1 MVIDKKNG
9 KMYAEANRVE
19 KLRFLSAMR
28 TEIEFTI
35 DMEAAEK
42 EGITP
47 VVQFDKY
54 CPSADEIERL
64 KSLPPDDYPDW
75 FDFNFSVSV
84 LWFGEIMALY
94 AKANR
99 KNFIAEVGNWL
110 SKGDCVGRF
119 G

>member
-1 MVIDKKNG
+1 MVIEKKNG
-9 KMYAEANRVE
+9 KMYAEMNRGE

-28 TEIEFTI
+28 TVVEFII
-35 DMEAAEK
+35 DIEAAEK
-42 EGITP
+42 NGITP
-47 VVQFDKY
+47 LVQFNKC

-64 KSLPPDDYPDW
+64 KSLPPDDYPDM

-99 KNFIAEVGNWL
+99 KSFTDDVNNLL
-110 SKGDCVGRF
+110 SK
-119 G
+119 

>member
-9 KMYAEANRVE
+9 KMYVEANRVE

-28 TEIEFTI
+28 TVIEFTI
-35 DMEAAEK
+35 DIEAAEK

-47 VVQFDKY
+47 VVQFNKC

-64 KSLPPDDYPDW
+64 KSLPPDDYPDM
-75 FDFNFSVSV
+75 FDFNFSISL

-99 KNFIAEVGNWL
+99 KSFTDDVNNLL
-110 SKGDCVGRF
+110 SK
-119 G
+119 

>member
-1 MVIDKKNG
+1 MVINKKDG
-9 KMYAEANRVE
+9 KMYAEINRGE

-28 TEIEFTI
+28 TVVEFTI
-35 DMEAAEK
+35 DIEAAEK
-42 EGITP
+42 NGVTP
-47 VVQFDKY
+47 LVQFNKY

-64 KSLPPDDYPDW
+64 KSLPPDDYPDM

-99 KNFIAEVGNWL
+99 KSFTDDVNNLL
-110 SKGDCVGRF
+110 SK
-119 G
+119 

>member
-1 MVIDKKNG
+1 MVINKKNG
-9 KMYAEANRVE
+9 KMYAEMNRGE

-28 TEIEFTI
+28 TVVEFVVDI
-35 DMEAAEK
+35 EAAEK

-47 VVQFDKY
+47 LVQFNKC

-64 KSLPPDDYPDW
+64 KSLPPDDYPDM
-75 FDFNFSVSV
+75 FDLNFSVSV

-99 KNFIAEVGNWL
+99 KSFTDDVNNLL
-110 SKGDCVGRF
+110 SK
-119 G
+119 